1 MPNFMKSEGVGFF
14 LVDLVWND
22 PNIQYGNVIQLIPN
36 IVYLSNPMM
45 GICGITFP
53 ITSLQYFPF
62 ICHFSLHISHNGKQ
76 FTMGIISI
84 TYVGIVNF
92 FLCM

>member
-1 MPNFMKSEGVGFF
+1 MSMPNFMKSEGVGFF

-45 GICGITFP
+45 GMVHNEIP
-53 ITSLQYFPF
+53 INVL
-62 ICHFSLHISHNGKQ
+62 
-76 FTMGIISI
+76 
-84 TYVGIVNF
+84 
-92 FLCM
+92 